1 MVGSLIGT
9 ILMIC
14 CFSFCEYA
22 FIDILD
28 SLIPYET
35 SKLIKMKRFTRRSK
49 YNKVYSNKIALS
61 MFILQVF
68 TFILCLFS
76 IITAVLIALFLGDMP
91 LIITAICLYAINT
104 VYLISLRIAEVILTK
119 RCEVCKTT
127 EEQVKNILGFL
138 CLKYKMNYSL
148 GEYENY
154 LGTNA
159 VLLTYSYY
167 NEFGCF
173 TIAHVPVRGEVTY
186 YRLDSIDQITDIIL
200 RHDLNLGVITPKN
213 EKKFREHSQNI
224 LKHELSIFDFEP
236 EIWAKHR
243 KTGFLK
249 IPFSWGTDKQ
259 ILKALADVIKTQI
272 EKYGSF
278 FGIKVL

>member
-1 MVGSLIGT
+1 M
-9 ILMIC
+9 
-14 CFSFCEYA
+14 
-22 FIDILD
+22 
-28 SLIPYET
+28 
-35 SKLIKMKRFTRRSK
+35 
-49 YNKVYSNKIALS
+49 
-61 MFILQVF
+61 
-68 TFILCLFS
+68 
-76 IITAVLIALFLGDMP
+76 
-91 LIITAICLYAINT
+91 
-104 VYLISLRIAEVILTK
+104 
-119 RCEVCKTT
+119 
-127 EEQVKNILGFL
+127 
-138 CLKYKMNYSL
+138 
-148 GEYENY
+148 GEYEDY